1 MQPQIVV
8 SNEGVEQ
15 LACDAL
21 LLAAWSADGSI
32 GLTESGSAID
42 RALEGGLTEYL
53 QDSSYKA
60 KVGEVATVP
69 ALGRLRAKS
78 IAVVGLGNKDELST
92 RSIRRAAGSA
102 ARRVLDSPVVAST
115 LHEAL
120 DGTEAM
126 EAAIE
131 GLLLGSYR
139 FTRYKSDPHPSKIQR
154 ILFLGAEEPAI
165 ERGRLLAEA
174 TALARDLINEP
185 AGALSPEDL
194 ARRAREVADVN
205 GLECKIWDEGEL
217 TDRGFGG
224 ILGVG
229 QGSVNPPRLIELRYV
244 PEAPA
249 SKVAII
255 GKGVTFDSGGLSI
268 KDAKNMENMKTD
280 MSGGAAVIGA
290 MSAIAKLAPNV
301 EVLALVPA
309 TENMPGGRAIKPGD
323 VIKHYGGRTSEVL
336 NTDAEGRLILAD
348 AIAYACEQS
357 PDAIVDVATLTGA
370 MMVALGLKSSGLFSN
385 DDSLAQEIEAAARSA
400 GERVWRMPLYDD
412 YRSDLDSEVA
422 DIKNTGSRWG
432 GSILAA
438 LFLRDFLSNDVSW
451 AHLDI
456 AGPARAEGDYD
467 EVARGGT
474 GVTTRTLLRWIES
487 RDRSSET
494 APGPGGS

>member
-1 MQPQIVV
+1 MQPQIAV
-8 SNEGVEQ
+8 SDEGVEQ
-15 LACDAL
+15 LTCDAL
-21 LLAAWSADGSI
+21 LVGAFSADGDVS
-32 GLTESGSAID
+32 LTESGSAID
-42 RALEGGLTEYL
+42 RALEGRLKEHL
-53 QDSSYKA
+53 QDNGYKA
-60 KVGEVATVP
+60 KVGEVVTIP
-69 ALGRLRAKS
+69 SMGRLRAKTV
-78 IAVVGLGNKDELST
+78 AVVGLGNRDELGT
-92 RSIRRAAGSA
+92 RAIRRASGSA
-102 ARRVLDSPVVAST
+102 ARRVVDSPVVAT
-115 LHEAL
+115 AVHEAL
-120 DGTEAM
+120 DGAEAV

-154 ILFLGAEEPAI
+154 ILFLRAEEPAV

-174 TALARDLINEP
+174 TGLARDLINEP
-185 AGALSPEDL
+185 AGALSPENL
-194 ARRAREVADVN
+194 ARTARDIADVN
-205 GLECKIWDEGEL
+205 GLECKIWEEDEL
-217 TDRGFGG
+217 ADKGFGG

-244 PEAPA
+244 PESPT
-249 SKVAII
+249 SKVAIL

-268 KDAKNMENMKTD
+268 KDAKNMETMKTD

-290 MSAIAKLAPNV
+290 MSAIAKLAPSV

-323 VIKHYGGRTSEVL
+323 VIRHYGGRTSEVL

-357 PDAIVDVATLTGA
+357 PEAIVDVATLTGA

-385 DDSLAQEIEAAARSA
+385 DDSLAQEIEEAARSA

-432 GSILAA
+432 GSIMAA
-438 LFLRDFLSNDVSW
+438 LFLRDFLSNDVPW

-456 AGPARAEGDYD
+456 AGPARAESDYD
-467 EVARGGT
+467 EVAKGGT
-474 GVTTRTLLRWIES
+474 GVTTRTLLRWIEM
-487 RDRSSET
+487 RDRSSDSSRAAE
-494 APGPGGS
+494 S